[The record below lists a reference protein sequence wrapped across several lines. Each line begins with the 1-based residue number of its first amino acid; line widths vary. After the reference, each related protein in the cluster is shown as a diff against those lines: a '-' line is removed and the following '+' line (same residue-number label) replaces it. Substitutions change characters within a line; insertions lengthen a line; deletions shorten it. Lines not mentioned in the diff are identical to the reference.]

1 MDEMKTVVTVEIE
14 WDNPDDNKS
23 WLCPDN
29 IAYAL
34 RKCCKNT
41 NFKVTEVDVV
51 EDEEF
56 KKEIGDR
63 IARMR
68 IKQELRK

>member
-1 MDEMKTVVTVEIE
+1 MKTIVEIE
-14 WDNPDDNKS
+14 WNNPDNKS

-41 NFKVTEVDVV
+41 NFKVIEVDVV
-51 EDEEF
+51 SDEEF
-56 KKEIGDR
+56 KKEIGYR

-68 IKQELRK
+68 LKKELKK

>member
-1 MDEMKTVVTVEIE
+1 MKTVVIVEIE
-14 WDNPDDNKS
+14 WDNPDDNES

-41 NFKVTEVDVV
+41 KFNVKEVNVV
-51 EDEEF
+51 DDETF

-63 IARMR
+63 INKLRL
-68 IKQELRK
+68 KQELRR